1 VNEKSSLYI
10 KKFGMLPPDYTTT
23 EERKPMAYSD
33 AAGQMAGANRIPQSI
48 AEQEKMMHSL
58 RGTVGGG
65 PVAARGQGDMADA
78 LDRLMQAQ
86 EALQTSVARLR
97 DKAEPLLAP
106 DEPEKAGGGGNAV
119 DNRSSAAVESIRM
132 AAHRTHHICAQVDSL
147 LRRLTV

>member
-33 AAGQMAGANRIPQSI
+33 AASQAGQGRIPQSI

-58 RGTVGGG
+58 RGTVSGG

-97 DKAEPLLAP
+97 DKAEPLLTP
-106 DEPEKAGGGGNAV
+106 DEPEKAGGSNAV
-119 DNRSSAAVESIRM
+119 ENRSSAAVEAIRM